1 MTRRTVQNYCAPVDA
16 WPTADQA
23 CWQIALRDSDPLD
36 PAIGYARRWKSS
48 TLITVWKGYGRWI
61 GWLQST
67 DQLEPNS
74 LPASRPTETRLRAYL
89 QALQAAGLSNY
100 TVANHIQQLG
110 NALRAMAPD
119 GDWRRI
125 LLAAARI
132 RSRAVTTKDLNARMQ
147 PPETILQLGL
157 DLMARAETV
166 SDGLEAAV
174 LFRDGLLVALLV
186 HRPLRVANVAQ
197 IEIEGHL
204 HRRNGDWWM
213 TFEGLEM
220 KNGRSFEFSWP
231 SELARPLDRY
241 LAAHREVLLKQSPS
255 PAQTNALWLTAA
267 GGAMTPARVSER
279 IVKRTAAR
287 FGNAINPHTFRHIA
301 GTAIAT
307 TTPENIT
314 DVARV
319 LGHSS
324 LRTSEKHYIRS
335 RMVDAG
341 RAYQA
346 TVDVRRKRSSS
357 RGSADRRNIEQTE
370 GISAI
375 APVRGSAD

>member
-1 MTRRTVQNYCAPVDA
+1 MTRRTAQNYCAPVDA
-16 WPTADQA
+16 WPPADQA
-23 CWQIALRDSDPLD
+23 CWEIALRDSDPLD
-36 PAIGYARRWKSS
+36 PSIGYARRWKPSS
-48 TLITVWKGYGRWI
+48 LTTVWKGYGRWI

-67 DQLEPNS
+67 DQLDPDS
-74 LPASRPTETRLRAYL
+74 LPTSRPTETRLRAYL
-89 QALQAAGLSNY
+89 QTLQAAGLSNY

-110 NALRAMAPD
+110 NALRAMSPG
-119 GDWRRI
+119 GDWRHI

-132 RSRAVTTKDLNARMQ
+132 RTTAVSTKDLNARMQ
-147 PPETILQLGL
+147 PPEAILQLGL
-157 DLMARAETV
+157 DLMARAETA
-166 SDGLEAAV
+166 SDDLQAAV
-174 LFRDGLLVALLV
+174 QFRDGLLVALLV

-197 IEIEGHL
+197 IEIDSHL

-220 KNGRSFEFSWP
+220 KNGRPFEFSWP
-231 SELARPLDRY
+231 AELAEPLDRY
-241 LAAHREVLLKQSPS
+241 LAAHREVLLKQSAS
-255 PAQTNALWLTAA
+255 PAPTNALWLTVA

-287 FGNAINPHTFRHIA
+287 FGNAINPHTFRRIA
-301 GTAIAT
+301 ATAIAT

-346 TVDVRRKRSSS
+346 TVKVRRRRSSTQ
-357 RGSADRRNIEQTE
+357 GSADRRNIGRTD
-370 GISAI
+370 GKSAI
-375 APVRGSAD
+375 TPFRGPAD